1 LFTVVSRYVVPRI
14 LPERNPPIDR
24 RARLSP
30 NPLESRGM
38 QTAAATPGPVAA
50 RLLPQRLFY
59 GWYVAIACGVL
70 MFVGVGVGY
79 YGLPIF
85 LKPLKDEHGWSTTA
99 VSWAPAIYFCVAG
112 VTSFLIG
119 PIIDR
124 RGPMLFMTSGM
135 IVNGISGAAIGLVSE
150 LWQLYTV
157 YFIFAVA
164 YGLSSGVAVNAIMT
178 RWFIRKRA
186 LAMSVSS
193 TGVSLGGVVIA
204 PIASW
209 LINIGGL
216 ELATPILGA
225 LVIIAGLP
233 VILWVIEWEPT
244 RMGLTP
250 DGITTA
256 QTHAGPRQLS
266 LDTQLRPWTRRE
278 AMHTV
283 SFWALMIAFLLVLI
297 AQTGYIIHQVTFL
310 EDRLGSRSEAAFTIS
325 VTAIGSIVARLAV
338 GIFADG
344 VDRRLLCVVLFV
356 VQATC
361 VLIIVHTENLAAT
374 WILTLIFGFTIG
386 NIYMM
391 QSLLVGEIFGM
402 VSFGTIFGFI
412 TMAGQVGS
420 SVGPIGVGFLH
431 DQSGDYVL
439 PFTLTAAVTYVA
451 AVIVLFAKPA
461 PAQRVEAAEESEP
474 RPTTVPAVGGR

>member
-1 LFTVVSRYVVPRI
+1 
-14 LPERNPPIDR
+14 
-24 RARLSP
+24 
-30 NPLESRGM
+30 M
-38 QTAAATPGPVAA
+38 QSATASPGPLAA
-50 RLLPQRLFY
+50 RILPQRLFY

-85 LKPLKDEHGWSTTA
+85 LKPLKDDHQWSTTA

-119 PIIDR
+119 PLVDR
-124 RGPMLFMTSGM
+124 RGPMLFMTVGM
-135 IVNGISGAAIGLVSE
+135 VVNGISGAAIGLVDH

-157 YFIFAVA
+157 YFVFAVA

-204 PIASW
+204 PVASW
-209 LINIGGL
+209 LIGIGGL
-216 ELATPILGA
+216 QLATPILGA

-244 RMGLTP
+244 RMGLKP
-250 DGITTA
+250 DGNTLTPVRP
-256 QTHAGPRQLS
+256 GSRQLAME
-266 LDTQLRPWTRRE
+266 TQLQPWTRNE
-278 AMHTV
+278 AMRTL

-297 AQTGYIIHQVTFL
+297 AQTGYLIHQVTFL

-325 VTAIGSIVARLAV
+325 VTAIGSIIARLAV
-338 GIFADG
+338 GIFADD

-356 VQATC
+356 MQATC
-361 VLIIVHTENLAAT
+361 VLLIVHTSNLAAT
-374 WILTLIFGFTIG
+374 WILTLMFGFTIG

-402 VSFGTIFGFI
+402 VSFGTIFGVI
-412 TMAGQVGS
+412 SMAGQVGS
-420 SVGPIGVGFLH
+420 SIGPIGVGFLH
-431 DQSGDYVL
+431 DQSGSYTL
-439 PFTLTAAVTYVA
+439 PFTVTAAVTYLA
-451 AVIVLFAKPA
+451 AVLVLFAKPVAA
-461 PAQRVEAAEESEP
+461 PRLRVADPGEHLPQSG
-474 RPTTVPAVGGR
+474 PAPLPATGGR